1 MEYGENVETKKPS
14 TNIGDLIWN
23 ILTLLI
29 LMVCIGLAG
38 LFALIYNNPY
48 VPFNPFK
55 PQELPQIVIVPTNTP
70 TLDTLTFPATWTPT
84 ATNLPTLKNIPV
96 TPTFTVTLNSILTSP
111 TVLATDNSGTPV
123 ASLTPTIAGNMPFD
137 IWGNAVAVSSTIVHP
152 ESSCNWL
159 GVGGQVFDLQGS
171 PVVGYTIQLGG
182 DINGTP
188 IDMLSLTGT
197 ALQYGQA
204 GYEFTMANKPA
215 VSVKTVWLQMLDQAA
230 LALSPR
236 VYFDTFDDCQK
247 NLVLINF
254 KQVR

>member
-1 MEYGENVETKKPS
+1 MGYGDNFETKRPS
-14 TNIGDLIWN
+14 VNVGDMIWN

-29 LMVCIGLAG
+29 LLACIGLAG
-38 LFALIYNNPY
+38 LFALIYNNPF

-55 PQELPQIVIVPTNTP
+55 PQQLPQIVIVPTFTT
-70 TLDTLTFPATWTPT
+70 TLDVLTFPATWTPT
-84 ATNLPTLKNIPV
+84 ATNLPTLTQIPV
-96 TPTFTVTLNSILTSP
+96 TPTFTVTLNSILRTP
-111 TVLATDNSGTPV
+111 TVLPTLDAGTPV
-123 ASLTPTIAGNMPFD
+123 DSATPTVAGNMPFD

-152 ESSCNWL
+152 ESDCNWL

-182 DINGTP
+182 DLGSSP
-188 IDMLSLTGT
+188 IDMLSLTGA

-215 VSVKTVWLQMLDQAA
+215 ASKKTVWLQMLDQAA
-230 LALSPR
+230 LALSPK
-236 VYFDTFDDCQK
+236 VYFDTFDGCQK
-247 NLVLINF
+247 NLILINF

>member
-1 MEYGENVETKKPS
+1 MGYGDNFETKKPS
-14 TNIGDLIWN
+14 ANVGDIIWN
-23 ILTLLI
+23 VLTLLI
-29 LMVCIGLAG
+29 LLACIGLAG
-38 LFALIYNNPY
+38 LFALIYSNPY
-48 VPFNPFK
+48 VPFNPFQ
-55 PQELPQIVIVPTNTP
+55 PQQLPQIANVPTSVP
-70 TLDTLTFPATWTPT
+70 TSDVLIFPATWTPT
-84 ATNLPTLKNIPV
+84 TTTQPSATLIPF
-96 TPTFTVTLNSILTSP
+96 TPTFTVTLNSILR
-111 TVLATDNSGTPV
+111 
-123 ASLTPTIAGNMPFD
+123 TPTNAETAAVSATPTLSGNMPFD

-152 ESSCNWL
+152 ESGCDWL

-215 VSVKTVWLQMLDQAA
+215 ITKQSLWLQMLDQAA
-230 LALSPR
+230 LALSPK
-236 VYFDTFDDCQK
+236 VYFDTFDGCEK
-247 NLVLINF
+247 NLILINF